1 MKTFRFLITFP
12 LLACAAFLA
21 GCNYGDVRID
31 NLTSSTLSENPSN
44 IYTLVARISP
54 NTAGVIPDSIRPHI
68 VIDGE
73 TYPMRPS
80 RLREGIYEYEYRL
93 PADRIDAKY
102 YFLVKYDI
110 EMRSGFVKQRE
121 EFSPVQQFKLS
132 NRYSYTLDVTR
143 APVGAKVGVV
153 GRGFKS
159 GDSIMV
165 GGYPAPTSFNSPNSL
180 HFHVP
185 SLEPG
190 QSYPVTLI
198 DGDSELPVGSLRV
211 DSARIS
217 VSPASLS
224 LRRGSRSMVVFS
236 TQSPAPSGGLF
247 IDVTTD
253 IPNSVI
259 MPEVWI
265 SEGQRSVSI
274 PVEGGDPGSGS
285 LYIEMEGYERVSIPV
300 SVR

>member
-1 MKTFRFLITFP
+1 MKIFRLPLTVF
-12 LLACAAFLA
+12 LLASAAFLA

-44 IYTLVARISP
+44 IYTLVARVSP
-54 NTAGVIPDSIRPHI
+54 NTAGVIPESIRPHI
-68 VIDGE
+68 VIDGD
-73 TYPMRPS
+73 TFPMKPS
-80 RLREGIYEYEYRL
+80 RLREDIYEFEFRL

-110 EMRSGFVKQRE
+110 ETRSGFVQQRE
-121 EFSPVQQFKLS
+121 AFSELYQFTLT
-132 NRYSYTLDVTR
+132 NRYSYTLEVTR
-143 APVGAKVGVV
+143 APVGARVGVV

-159 GDSIMV
+159 GDSILV
-165 GGYPAPTSFNSPNSL
+165 GGHPAATTFNSPNSL

-185 SLEPG
+185 PLEAG
-190 QSYPVTLI
+190 RSYPVVLL
-198 DGDSELPVGSLRV
+198 DGDAELPIGSLRV
-211 DSARIS
+211 DAASVS
-217 VSPASLS
+217 VSPSSLS

-236 TQSPAPSGGLF
+236 IQSPAPRGGLY
-247 IDVTTD
+247 IEVSTD

-265 SEGQRSVSI
+265 DEGQRSVSI

-285 LYIEMEGYERVSIPV
+285 LFIEMEGFESV
-300 SVR
+300 SVPVRVR